1 MKSKTSLVL
10 PVATVLLFGCATLDD
25 MRKRPP
31 TLELTSSHP
40 AQRVAICI
48 ADKWGDATKLRLPAG
63 YPIDTRPTQ
72 RGYSVSAIAH
82 NLFETSTGALADID
96 DTPNGST
103 TRYFKH
109 GILSAEEPFDNAV
122 KECQ

>member
-1 MKSKTSLVL
+1 MHKVIFMTV
-10 PVATVLLFGCATLDD
+10 VLLAGCATLDD

-31 TLELTSSHP
+31 ALELTSSHQ

-48 ADKWGDATKLRLPAG
+48 ADKWGDATKLNLPAG

-82 NLFETSTGALADID
+82 NLFEASTGALADIED
-96 DTPNGST
+96 NPNGST
-103 TRYFKH
+103 TRYFKN
-109 GILSAEEPFDNAV
+109 GILGADEPFDKAV